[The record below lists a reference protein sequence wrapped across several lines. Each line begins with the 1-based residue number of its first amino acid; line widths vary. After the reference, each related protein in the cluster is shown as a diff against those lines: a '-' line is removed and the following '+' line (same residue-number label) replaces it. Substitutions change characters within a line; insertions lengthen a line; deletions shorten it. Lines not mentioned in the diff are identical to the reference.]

1 VLVLPDLLI
10 GDAFSSTATLS
21 QLDTVDIDGNFG
33 SRPICWY
40 LRAIYQGF
48 PSPLPPNATTYN
60 TNYFTAIS
68 NTIYSSEEQT
78 VDSCPKC
85 QSAVTIGPS
94 SNFIAS
100 VTKSDLQIIN
110 VQPEFYLLS
119 SSYSFPAAALSPVY
133 GTHNGINNQS
143 ITITLQSN
151 DDISVCVILY
161 VNGSVYAS
169 QTSSFLAG
177 SSYTNVVFNS
187 VTVLSTD
194 TLEILVTSGDCQ

>member
-1 VLVLPDLLI
+1 
-10 GDAFSSTATLS
+10 
-21 QLDTVDIDGNFG
+21 
-33 SRPICWY
+33 
-40 LRAIYQGF
+40 LRAIYQGQ
-48 PSPLPPNATTYN
+48 PNPLPPNTLTYN
-60 TNYFTAIS
+60 TNYFTTIS

-85 QSAVTIGPS
+85 QSEINIEPS
-94 SNFIAS
+94 RNFIAS
-100 VTKSDLQIIN
+100 VIPSDVQIIN

-133 GTHNGINNQS
+133 GSHTGINNQD

-169 QTSSFLAG
+169 QTASFLIGSSFI
-177 SSYTNVVFNS
+177 NVDFYN
-187 VTVLSTD
+187 VTVSSTD
-194 TLEILVTSGDCQ
+194 TLQILVNSGSCQ